1 MQIRVD
7 KFRNN
12 LQLLKLV
19 VPKKATLDV
28 LYNVRL
34 GNGQIVADDLE
45 TAVII
50 RVPELTEDCLLPY
63 LKTME
68 LLKFVPGDEMLTIEP
83 QDRKVK
89 LSWAEGSAVYPN
101 KYGPDDYP
109 TVPLPQESEVKSE
122 GNVDGDQ
129 LVNTLVNILAYVAA
143 DNSRPVLSGVTLI
156 LGNPIYV
163 AAGDGFRAA
172 HQSMPATYPS
182 EETLILPANSVSVIE
197 QLWKKLPKPVPLAA
211 SLVTQLISKR
221 LVYLTVSTAGKLIL
235 RFGDAIVVCSLIQG
249 SPPDFKKLIDGMEE
263 PIKLCFFAGELYN
276 AARRIADIAN
286 ASNGIARLLWT
297 DSEMV
302 VSAHSEDHGDVEAKL
317 RVQPGAD
324 PGRIAVNVKY
334 LLEYFARKDGLVT
347 MGISTRSSPIV
358 LRYGS
363 NPVVA
368 IMPMQAQW
376 DDDPKPEKPPE
387 EPEPPEN
394 TAEEP
399 EPENLE
405 ETEGEP
411 TEEPATEEVEGTE
424 EEPTQVPEPVE

>member
-19 VPKKATLDV
+19 VPKKTTLDV
-28 LYNVRL
+28 LLNVRL
-34 GNGQIVADDLE
+34 GNCQMVGDDLE
-45 TAVII
+45 TAVIL

-68 LLKFVPGDEMLTIEP
+68 LLKFVPGDEMLTIEQ

-89 LSWAEGSAVYPN
+89 LTWTEGSAVYPN
-101 KYGPDDYP
+101 KVGPEEYP
-109 TVPLPQESEVKSE
+109 AVFLPQESEVKSE

-129 LVNTLVNILAYVAA
+129 LVNTMVNILAYVAA
-143 DNSRPVLSGVTLI
+143 DTSRPVLSGVTLI
-156 LGNPIYV
+156 LGSPVYV

-172 HQSMPATYPS
+172 HQSLPSTYPS

-197 QLWKKLPKPVPLAA
+197 QLWKKLPKPIPLAG
-211 SLVTQLISKR
+211 SLVTQLVSKR
-221 LVYLTVSTAGKLIL
+221 MVHLTVSTNDKLIV

-249 SPPDFKKLIDGMEE
+249 SPPDFKKLIDSMEE
-263 PIKLCFFAGELYN
+263 PIKVRLFASELYN

-334 LLEYFARKDGLVT
+334 LLEYFAKKDGLVT
-347 MGISTRSSPIV
+347 MGINTRSSPM
-358 LRYGS
+358 LLHYGS

-368 IMPMQAQW
+368 VMPMQCQW
-376 DDDPKPEKPPE
+376 DDDPKPETPPE
-387 EPEPPEN
+387 APESPEN
-394 TAEEP
+394 TAEEQ
-399 EPENLE
+399 EPENVE

-411 TEEPATEEVEGTE
+411 TEEPETGETQETE
-424 EEPTQVPEPVE
+424 QVPEPVE